1 MKLLKRTLFIVFA
14 LFEAFSVCFFFF
26 PENVESNKVNAP
38 IVLTVWQI
46 DMFEGGKG
54 SRKDCVLRVA
64 KAYEKTQKSLYMS
77 VIEQTVE
84 GAEQKLSQG
93 IKPDLISFS
102 PGLDGVEGV
111 AKILPLSDG
120 FAGKVNGETFAVA
133 WAYGGY
139 FLISKTEK
147 YTELFVSSGLG
158 YNSPCSAAYL
168 SGINIENATILPPEE
183 AFASF
188 LKSKDGALIGTQ
200 RDLVRAER
208 KNLKVIVRSLENYT
222 DLVQY
227 MAITAEEKNFDRAL
241 LFLKYF
247 LSESVNETEKL
258 FLVSPRKKEKTSDNE
273 VIERLLSINPTKTL
287 YAFTSKEVINEL
299 DETFKNAK
307 NKTESELKIAKSAFK
322 SLKIN

>member
-26 PENVESNKVNAP
+26 PENVKSNKVNAP

-111 AKILPLSDG
+111 AKRLPLSDG

-147 YTELFVSSGLG
+147 YTELFDV
-158 YNSPCSAAYL
+158 YSA
-168 SGINIENATILPPEE
+168 
-183 AFASF
+183 
-188 LKSKDGALIGTQ
+188 
-200 RDLVRAER
+200 
-208 KNLKVIVRSLENYT
+208 
-222 DLVQY
+222 
-227 MAITAEEKNFDRAL
+227 
-241 LFLKYF
+241 
-247 LSESVNETEKL
+247 
-258 FLVSPRKKEKTSDNE
+258 
-273 VIERLLSINPTKTL
+273 
-287 YAFTSKEVINEL
+287 
-299 DETFKNAK
+299 
-307 NKTESELKIAKSAFK
+307 
-322 SLKIN
+322 